1 MEKIDVDVREELR
14 KEIERLEK
22 ELQIYRTL
30 LALAEGKF
38 LQSQGGPT
46 SGAAPAAVRAPGEAV
61 KPAAAATTSTPT
73 PTLTPKPTSVPIP
86 TPAPAVTA
94 APPAPTPAAATAPAR
109 PRVPAENLTQAQ
121 PQPQA
126 QAEAKP
132 PPAPRAQTQRYK
144 LFYKDREPLAD
155 VEVCENEMIITPL
168 IDAPNVPPFS
178 SFFIEKVL
186 GEMRDK
192 DEALRAEGMIDPDA
206 VISWDVDEKDG
217 LIRQVVIRN
226 IGYDAYTKK
235 TRAREISS
243 AMRWTLSRIKERGSA
258 QAKGRRGN
266 EEEGEEEGGVE
277 EEEEGEGGGEYD
289 EAGIPGSEKREQ
301 PGL

>member
-1 MEKIDVDVREELR
+1 
-14 KEIERLEK
+14 
-22 ELQIYRTL
+22 
-30 LALAEGKF
+30 
-38 LQSQGGPT
+38 
-46 SGAAPAAVRAPGEAV
+46 
-61 KPAAAATTSTPT
+61 
-73 PTLTPKPTSVPIP
+73 
-86 TPAPAVTA
+86 
-94 APPAPTPAAATAPAR
+94 
-109 PRVPAENLTQAQ
+109 
-121 PQPQA
+121 
-126 QAEAKP
+126 
-132 PPAPRAQTQRYK
+132 
-144 LFYKDREPLAD
+144 
-155 VEVCENEMIITPL
+155 MIITPL

-178 SFFIEKVL
+178 SFFIERVL

-192 DEALRAEGMIDPDA
+192 DENLRAEGMIDPDA

-266 EEEGEEEGGVE
+266 EEEGEEEEGGVE
-277 EEEEGEGGGEYD
+277 GEEEGGGGEYD

>member
-38 LQSQGGPT
+38 PQSQGGPT
-46 SGAAPAAVRAPGEAV
+46 SGAAPAAVRVPGEAV
-61 KPAAAATTSTPT
+61 KPAAATMTSTS
-73 PTLTPKPTSVPIP
+73 TPKPTSVP
-86 TPAPAVTA
+86 TPAPATAVTA
-94 APPAPTPAAATAPAR
+94 APPAPTPATATAPAQ
-109 PRVPAENLTQAQ
+109 PRVPAENLTQTQ
-121 PQPQA
+121 TKTQPQA
-126 QAEAKP
+126 QAKP
-132 PPAPRAQTQRYK
+132 PPEPPAPRAHIQRYK

-155 VEVCENEMIITPL
+155 VEVYENEMIIKPL
-168 IDAPNVPPFS
+168 IAAPNVPPFS

-192 DEALRAEGMIDPDA
+192 DENLRAEGMIDPDA

-226 IGYDAYTKK
+226 IGYDAYTKR

-266 EEEGEEEGGVE
+266 EEEGEEEEGGVE
-277 EEEEGEGGGEYD
+277 EEGEEEVEGKGGGEY
-289 EAGIPGSEKREQ
+289 
-301 PGL
+301 

>member
-38 LQSQGGPT
+38 LQSQREPT
-46 SGAAPAAVRAPGEAV
+46 SGAAPAAARAPIEAV
-61 KPAAAATTSTPT
+61 KPAAATMTSTSTPTSTPT
-73 PTLTPKPTSVPIP
+73 PA
-86 TPAPAVTA
+86 PATAVTA
-94 APPAPTPAAATAPAR
+94 APPAPAPAAATAPAR
-109 PRVPAENLTQAQ
+109 PRVPAETQTQ
-121 PQPQA
+121 TQTKTQPQA
-126 QAEAKP
+126 QAKP
-132 PPAPRAQTQRYK
+132 PPEPPAPRAQIQRYK

-155 VEVCENEMIITPL
+155 VEVYENEMIITPL

-178 SFFIEKVL
+178 SFFIERVL

-192 DEALRAEGMIDPDA
+192 DENLRAEGMIDPDA

-226 IGYDAYTKK
+226 IGYDAYTKR
-235 TRAREISS
+235 TRVREISS
-243 AMRWTLSRIKERGSA
+243 AMRWSLSRIKERGSA
-258 QAKGRRGN
+258 QAKGRGGN
-266 EEEGEEEGGVE
+266 EEEGEEEEGGVE
-277 EEEEGEGGGEYD
+277 EEGEEEVEGKGGGEY
-289 EAGIPGSEKREQ
+289 
-301 PGL
+301 

>member
-38 LQSQGGPT
+38 PQSQGGPT
-46 SGAAPAAVRAPGEAV
+46 SGAAPAAARVPGEAV
-61 KPAAAATTSTPT
+61 KPAAATMTSTS
-73 PTLTPKPTSVPIP
+73 TPKPTSVPA
-86 TPAPAVTA
+86 PAPAAAVTA
-94 APPAPTPAAATAPAR
+94 APPAPTPATATAPAQ
-109 PRVPAENLTQAQ
+109 PRVPAETQTQ
-121 PQPQA
+121 TQTKTQPQA
-126 QAEAKP
+126 QAKP
-132 PPAPRAQTQRYK
+132 PAEPRAQIQRYK

-155 VEVCENEMIITPL
+155 VEVYENEMIIKPL

-186 GEMRDK
+186 GEMRNK

-258 QAKGRRGN
+258 HAKGRGGN
-266 EEEGEEEGGVE
+266 EGEGEEEGEEEG
-277 EEEEGEGGGEYD
+277 EGRGEY
-289 EAGIPGSEKREQ
+289 
-301 PGL
+301 

>member
-38 LQSQGGPT
+38 LQSQCGPT
-46 SGAAPAAVRAPGEAV
+46 SGAAPAAARAPIEAV
-61 KPAAAATTSTPT
+61 KPAAAATTLTPT

-86 TPAPAVTA
+86 TPAPAAAITA
-94 APPAPTPAAATAPAR
+94 APPTPAPAAATAPAR
-109 PRVPAENLTQAQ
+109 PRVPTETLTQAQ
-121 PQPQA
+121 AQAQTQPQA
-126 QAEAKP
+126 QAKP
-132 PPAPRAQTQRYK
+132 PPEPRAQIQRYK

-155 VEVCENEMIITPL
+155 VEVYENEMIITPL

-178 SFFIEKVL
+178 SFFIERVL

-192 DEALRAEGMIDPDA
+192 DENLRAEGMIDPDA

-243 AMRWTLSRIKERGSA
+243 AMRWSLSRIKERGSA
-258 QAKGRRGN
+258 QAKGRGGN
-266 EEEGEEEGGVE
+266 EEEGEEEEGGVE
-277 EEEEGEGGGEYD
+277 EEGEEEVEGKGGGEY
-289 EAGIPGSEKREQ
+289 
-301 PGL
+301 

>member
-38 LQSQGGPT
+38 PQSQGGPT
-46 SGAAPAAVRAPGEAV
+46 SGAAPT
-61 KPAAAATTSTPT
+61 AATMTSTSTPT
-73 PTLTPKPTSVPIP
+73 SVP
-86 TPAPAVTA
+86 TPAPATAVTA
-94 APPAPTPAAATAPAR
+94 APPTPAPAAATAPAR
-109 PRVPAENLTQAQ
+109 PRVPTETLTQAQ
-121 PQPQA
+121 AQAQTQPQA
-126 QAEAKP
+126 QAKP
-132 PPAPRAQTQRYK
+132 PPEPPAPRTQIQRYK

-155 VEVCENEMIITPL
+155 VEVYENEMIITPL

-178 SFFIEKVL
+178 SFFIERVL

-192 DEALRAEGMIDPDA
+192 DENLRAEGMIDPDA

-266 EEEGEEEGGVE
+266 EEEGEEEEGGVE
-277 EEEEGEGGGEYD
+277 GEEEGGGGEYD
-289 EAGIPGSEKREQ
+289 EAGISGGEKREQ
-301 PGL
+301 PAL

>member
-38 LQSQGGPT
+38 PQSQGGPT
-46 SGAAPAAVRAPGEAV
+46 SGAAPAAARVPGEAV
-61 KPAAAATTSTPT
+61 KPAAATMTSTS
-73 PTLTPKPTSVPIP
+73 TPKPTSVP
-86 TPAPAVTA
+86 TPAPAAAVTA
-94 APPAPTPAAATAPAR
+94 APPAPTPATATAPAQ
-109 PRVPAENLTQAQ
+109 PRVPAETQTQ
-121 PQPQA
+121 TQTKTQPQA
-126 QAEAKP
+126 QAKP
-132 PPAPRAQTQRYK
+132 PPEPRAQIQRYK

-155 VEVCENEMIITPL
+155 VEVYENEMIIKPL

-186 GEMRDK
+186 GEMRNK

-243 AMRWTLSRIKERGSA
+243 AMRWTLSRIKERGSV
-258 QAKGRRGN
+258 QAKGRGGN
-266 EEEGEEEGGVE
+266 EGEGEEEGEEEG
-277 EEEEGEGGGEYD
+277 EGRGEY
-289 EAGIPGSEKREQ
+289 
-301 PGL
+301 

>member
-1 MEKIDVDVREELR
+1 MEKVNMNMDVREELR

-38 LQSQGGPT
+38 PQSQGGPT
-46 SGAAPAAVRAPGEAV
+46 SGAAPAAARVPGEAV
-61 KPAAAATTSTPT
+61 KPAAATMTSTSMPTSTSTPT
-73 PTLTPKPTSVPIP
+73 LIPKPTSVPTP
-86 TPAPAVTA
+86 TPAAAVTA
-94 APPAPTPAAATAPAR
+94 APPAPTPATATAPAQ
-109 PRVPAENLTQAQ
+109 PRVPAETLTQAQ
-121 PQPQA
+121 AQTQPQA
-126 QAEAKP
+126 QAKP
-132 PPAPRAQTQRYK
+132 PPEPPAPRAHIQRYK

-155 VEVCENEMIITPL
+155 VEVYENEMIITPL

-192 DEALRAEGMIDPDA
+192 DENLRAEGMIDPDA

-226 IGYDAYTKK
+226 IGYDAYTKR

-258 QAKGRRGN
+258 QAKGRGGN
-266 EEEGEEEGGVE
+266 EEEGGEEEVE
-277 EEEEGEGGGEYD
+277 GKGGGEY
-289 EAGIPGSEKREQ
+289 
-301 PGL
+301 

>member
-1 MEKIDVDVREELR
+1 MEKVNMNMDVREELR

-38 LQSQGGPT
+38 PQSQGGPT
-46 SGAAPAAVRAPGEAV
+46 SGAAPAAARVPGEAV
-61 KPAAAATTSTPT
+61 KPAAATMTSTSTPT
-73 PTLTPKPTSVPIP
+73 STPKPTSVP
-86 TPAPAVTA
+86 TPAPAAAVTA
-94 APPAPTPAAATAPAR
+94 APPAPAAATAPAQ
-109 PRVPAENLTQAQ
+109 PRVPAETLTQAQ
-121 PQPQA
+121 AQTQTQPQA
-126 QAEAKP
+126 KPPAE
-132 PPAPRAQTQRYK
+132 PPAPRTHIQRYK

-155 VEVCENEMIITPL
+155 VEVYENEMIITPL

-192 DEALRAEGMIDPDA
+192 DENLRAEGMIDPDA

-226 IGYDAYTKK
+226 IGYDAYTKR

-258 QAKGRRGN
+258 HAKGRGGN
-266 EEEGEEEGGVE
+266 EEEGEEEEGGVE
-277 EEEEGEGGGEYD
+277 EEGEEEEEEVEGEGKGGGEY
-289 EAGIPGSEKREQ
+289 
-301 PGL
+301 